1 MSQEQKRIS
10 AREFKEKVELGW
22 KRPALMEYFG
32 IPNTR
37 VTEYLQ
43 QLDLRIKSTRSGGSI
58 LVLDLEEANENQL
71 ELPFGNLENS
81 VEIEEEQ
88 LNQSV
93 SDIITTEGDLSQENP
108 FEEAFEESSE
118 IETVNSL

>member
-88 LNQSV
+88 LNQSIP
-93 SDIITTEGDLSQENP
+93 DIITTEGDLSS
-108 FEEAFEESSE
+108 EEAFEESSE
-118 IETVNSL
+118 IQTINSL